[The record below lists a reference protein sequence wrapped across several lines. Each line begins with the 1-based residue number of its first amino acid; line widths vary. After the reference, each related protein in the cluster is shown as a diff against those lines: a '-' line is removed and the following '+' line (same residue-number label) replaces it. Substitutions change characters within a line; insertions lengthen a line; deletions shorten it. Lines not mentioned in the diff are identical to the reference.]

1 MSSINLM
8 SQFSVASFNGYLE
21 YINKQATKIDD
32 SIKNVE
38 TLTSNMN
45 SITEKAKA
53 SKLKSFSNYIS
64 NYMSNNSIKKEPN
77 ENSKKVKKRTTQ
89 PFNNKSLNKEDLEK
103 LKSDFDLAE
112 KNGCVNYQDIIS
124 FDNDFLIEQG
134 MYEPYSDTLNENA
147 IKEAT
152 EKMIDTLIKKENMIK
167 SNTRWMANIHYD
179 TDNIHI
185 HISTTEIE
193 NTRPYIKKSKKYK
206 DEVKGERSEKTLEAM
221 KSSFS
226 NSLLDNSKLL
236 QAVTEKRN
244 ELYSNLNLQKSTYQ
258 EQLYLQKLKRNLPSS
273 KKDWQ
278 YNNKKCRHLQN
289 EIDSFTSNY
298 LYKHDRNTYA
308 SYKRSIKEVAE
319 FYTKVYGKNSKASNY
334 INNKEKEIRE
344 RLGNKL
350 LKSLKTSELD
360 KEIKI
365 KQFNM
370 KRKISNEKN
379 SYKPLIKNSIVT
391 KSDVYK
397 IKRAISNEAKEF
409 QNKIAYEK
417 LQAKIDYQNTHQI

>member
-1 MSSINLM
+1 
-8 SQFSVASFNGYLE
+8 
-21 YINKQATKIDD
+21 
-32 SIKNVE
+32 
-38 TLTSNMN
+38 
-45 SITEKAKA
+45 
-53 SKLKSFSNYIS
+53 
-64 NYMSNNSIKKEPN
+64 
-77 ENSKKVKKRTTQ
+77 
-89 PFNNKSLNKEDLEK
+89 
-103 LKSDFDLAE
+103 
-112 KNGCVNYQDIIS
+112 
-124 FDNDFLIEQG
+124 
-134 MYEPYSDTLNENA
+134 
-147 IKEAT
+147 
-152 EKMIDTLIKKENMIK
+152 
-167 SNTRWMANIHYD
+167 
-179 TDNIHI
+179 
-185 HISTTEIE
+185 
-193 NTRPYIKKSKKYK
+193 
-206 DEVKGERSEKTLEAM
+206 M

-258 EQLYLQKLKRNLPSS
+258 EQLYLQKLKRKLPSS

-289 EIDSFTSNY
+289 EIDAFTSNY

-319 FYTKVYGKNSKASNY
+319 FYTKVYGENSKASNY

-379 SYKPLIKNSIVT
+379 SYMPLIKNSIVT